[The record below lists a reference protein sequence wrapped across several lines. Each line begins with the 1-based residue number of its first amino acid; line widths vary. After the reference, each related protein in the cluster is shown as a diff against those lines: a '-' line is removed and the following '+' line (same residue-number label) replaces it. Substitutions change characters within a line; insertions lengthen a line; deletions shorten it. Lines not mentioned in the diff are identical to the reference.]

1 MTVQI
6 LCLVVVLDN
15 TTTAAQTSCKKVP
28 DTFDTGLQITMFN
41 SLSYLLLPTY
51 LSRSKLGVL
60 SMKKNRSCL
69 TNFKVLMTLYNA
81 VLNSSLEL

>member
-28 DTFDTGLQITMFN
+28 YTVDTD
-41 SLSYLLLPTY
+41 
-51 LSRSKLGVL
+51 
-60 SMKKNRSCL
+60 
-69 TNFKVLMTLYNA
+69 YN
-81 VLNSSLEL
+81 V

>member
-15 TTTAAQTSCKKVP
+15 TTTAAAQTSCKKVA
-28 DTFDTGLQITMFN
+28 DTVESIQITMFN

-69 TNFKVLMTLYNA
+69 TNFNVLMSY
-81 VLNSSLEL
+81 SI

>member
-28 DTFDTGLQITMFN
+28 DTQSIQITMFN

-51 LSRSKLGVL
+51 LGKWENNCTYDLEYHWVR
-60 SMKKNRSCL
+60 M
-69 TNFKVLMTLYNA
+69 
-81 VLNSSLEL
+81 SSLEEK